1 VRALLFALEFLSLI
15 NAFFARRLV
24 GDGGAAHR
32 EGRDYIAKDLALRS
46 VHHPRVQGG
55 SGNELQT
62 ISRRRSQLAHE
73 ARKDP
78 MQLPVMPI
86 MRWRDE
92 WRQPGAL
99 RADALAGLTG
109 AVVVL
114 PQGVAFATLA
124 GMPPQYGLY
133 AAMLPCIVAAL
144 FGSSRLM
151 VTGPA
156 NAISLT
162 TMALVAPLAAVGSP
176 RYVTLVLTL
185 ALLVGV
191 MQLLLGLARVGKVVD
206 KVPHSV
212 VVGFTAGAAVLI
224 VTSQLGT
231 ALGLALP
238 RGQSVLATIQAV
250 AARWHEINPAALIV
264 TAVTVLLAIVARPFT
279 RWVPAMLV
287 AVVGGSIGAW
297 LMARGMPHWPA
308 LVTVPPLPSA
318 LPPLS
323 WPDLRID
330 TVRSLFGATLV
341 MTLLKLTEAIAIAK
355 AMARRY
361 GDTLDSNQ
369 EFIGQGLANVVA
381 AFSSGMPASGSF
393 NRSGLNAEAGART
406 PLSAVFAS
414 VFLVVILVFV
424 SPLAKWLPLAVV
436 SSLLFV
442 VAWGLLDTR
451 EMRRLWRDEPVERAG
466 LLVTLIATV
475 TLSLE
480 WAILLGLTTSL
491 LAQRFSQQR

>member
-1 VRALLFALEFLSLI
+1 
-15 NAFFARRLV
+15 
-24 GDGGAAHR
+24 
-32 EGRDYIAKDLALRS
+32 
-46 VHHPRVQGG
+46 
-55 SGNELQT
+55 
-62 ISRRRSQLAHE
+62 
-73 ARKDP
+73 
-78 MQLPVMPI
+78 MQLPVMPV
-86 MRWRDE
+86 MRFRDE

-124 GMPPQYGLY
+124 GVPPQYGLY

-144 FGSSRLM
+144 FGASRLM

-176 RYVTLVLTL
+176 EYVKLVLTL

-191 MQLLLGLARVGKVVD
+191 MQLLLGLARVGALVE

-224 VTSQLGT
+224 AVSQLGT
-231 ALGLALP
+231 SLGIALP
-238 RGQSVLATIQAV
+238 RGQSVLATVQAV
-250 AARWHEINPAALIV
+250 IARWHEINPAALIV
-264 TAVTVLLAIVARPFT
+264 SALTVV
-279 RWVPAMLV
+279 LV
-287 AVVGGSIGAW
+287 AVVGGAIGAW
-297 LMARGMPHWPA
+297 LLALAMPQWPA
-308 LVTVPPLPSA
+308 LAVVPPLPGA
-318 LPPLS
+318 LPQLS
-323 WPDLRID
+323 LPDMRLD

-341 MTLLKLTEAIAIAK
+341 MTLLALTEASAIAR
-355 AMARRY
+355 AMARRR
-361 GDTLDSNQ
+361 GDATDGNQ
-369 EFIGQGLANVVA
+369 EFIGQGLANIVG
-381 AFSSGMPASGSF
+381 AFFSAMPTSGSF
-393 NRSGLNAEAGART
+393 NRSGVNAEAGART

-436 SSLLFV
+436 SALLFV
-442 VAWGLLDTR
+442 VAWGLFDVR
-451 EMRRLWRDEPVERAG
+451 EMRRIWREEPVERAG
-466 LLVTLIATV
+466 LIVTLVATV

-491 LAQRFSQQR
+491 LAQRFSKGR